1 MSPEIKSLP
10 EDLIN
15 KISAGE
21 ILDRPSSAVK
31 ELIENSLDAK
41 STKIEI
47 DLENGGL
54 SLFKVKDN
62 GQGILK
68 TQLIKALK
76 KFTTSKIYSLDDLQN
91 ISSLGFR
98 GEALASIGAVSNL
111 KVISRSASESIGWL
125 IINNGGEISKELN
138 IPKETIR
145 RKVNFLQNQNIIYR
159 KGKSIFFNRK
169 ITELQRP
176 ANSKRF
182 MASFLE
188 KTSQILSKESWFG
201 RAFSK
206 EEIEAF
212 IDKYFT
218 ICWQHWFRMQ
228 IPFLVR
234 HRSFFGD
241 LETWNVWGA
250 IGISQFTD
258 YSKQVKGRVVEDP
271 RTYADLYLHLLR
283 HTPKNGI
290 NASSIS
296 EISRIPRATV
306 IRKLKYLTKEKLVT
320 KNKKLE
326 YMLLPSPKNIK
337 SFEQNYMHN
346 QKHKAGFVTTIFDLM
361 KNSSFK
367 VE

>member
-1 MSPEIKSLP
+1 MSKPI
-10 EDLIN
+10 DLKTVNIFEPLKKKPSFEN
-15 KISAGE
+15 KIFNTINADEVYDVLSSHSNETVTLWFKLQQAWCNNAYNTFKDYDSYL
-21 ILDRPSSAVK
+21 ILIYLVNQVFQKYSDRFQYLSFQEFYEK
-31 ELIENSLDAK
+31 NELNID
-41 STKIEI
+41 KI
-47 DLENGGL
+47 N
-54 SLFKVKDN
+54 
-62 GQGILK
+62 
-68 TQLIKALK
+68 LI
-76 KFTTSKIYSLDDLQN
+76 
-91 ISSLGFR
+91 
-98 GEALASIGAVSNL
+98 
-111 KVISRSASESIGWL
+111 
-125 IINNGGEISKELN
+125 EISKELN

-145 RKVNFLQNQNIIYR
+145 RKVNFLQDQNIIFR
-159 KGKSIFFNRK
+159 KGKTIFFNNAINRVQK
-169 ITELQRP
+169 P
-176 ANSKRF
+176 SNSKK
-182 MASFLE
+182 MLVNFLE
-188 KTSQILSKESWFG
+188 KTSSILGKEEWFG
-201 RAFSK
+201 KSFSK
-206 EEIEAF
+206 EEIEGF

-218 ICWQHWFRMQ
+218 ICWQHWLRLQ
-228 IPFLVR
+228 IPYLVR
-234 HRSFFGD
+234 FRTFFGD

-258 YSKQVKGRVVEDP
+258 YSKQVKGRVIEDP

-296 EISRIPRATV
+296 EISTIPRATV

-337 SFEQNYMHN
+337 SFEENYMHN

>member
-1 MSPEIKSLP
+1 MSNPI
-10 EDLIN
+10 DLKTV
-15 KISAGE
+15 KIFE
-21 ILDRPSSAVK
+21 PLKKKPQILDK
-31 ELIENSLDAK
+31 EFHNLNPEQVYDTLANHSNDTVTLWFKLQQAWCNNAYNTFKDYDTYLILVYLVNQIFQKYSDRFQYLSYEEFYAK
-41 STKIEI
+41 NELNIDKI
-47 DLENGGL
+47 N
-54 SLFKVKDN
+54 
-62 GQGILK
+62 
-68 TQLIKALK
+68 LI
-76 KFTTSKIYSLDDLQN
+76 
-91 ISSLGFR
+91 
-98 GEALASIGAVSNL
+98 
-111 KVISRSASESIGWL
+111 
-125 IINNGGEISKELN
+125 EISKELN

-145 RKVNFLQNQNIIYR
+145 RKVNFLQDQNIIFR
-159 KGKSIFFNRK
+159 KGKTIYFNNQINRV
-169 ITELQRP
+169 QRP
-176 ANSKRF
+176 ANSKKT
-182 MASFLE
+182 MSNFLE
-188 KTSQILSKESWFG
+188 KTSLILEKESWFG
-201 RAFSK
+201 RSYSK
-206 EEIEAF
+206 EEIESF

-218 ICWQHWFRMQ
+218 ICWQHWFRLQ

-234 HRSFFGD
+234 HRTFFGD

-250 IGISQFTD
+250 IGMSQFTD
-258 YSKQVKGRVVEDP
+258 YSKQIKSRVVEDP

-296 EISRIPRATV
+296 EISHIPRATV
-306 IRKLKYLTKEKLVT
+306 IRKLKYLVKQKLVI

>member
-1 MSPEIKSLP
+1 MSKPLDIKTVKIFEPLKKKPEIHGHKEFHTLNAEQVYDILAQRSNDTVTLWFKLQQAWCNNAYYTFK
-10 EDLIN
+10 DYDSYLIMIYLVN
-15 KISAGE
+15 QVFQKYSDRFQFLSYDEFYTKNELVIDKIN
-21 ILDRPSSAVK
+21 
-31 ELIENSLDAK
+31 LI
-41 STKIEI
+41 
-47 DLENGGL
+47 
-54 SLFKVKDN
+54 
-62 GQGILK
+62 
-68 TQLIKALK
+68 
-76 KFTTSKIYSLDDLQN
+76 
-91 ISSLGFR
+91 
-98 GEALASIGAVSNL
+98 
-111 KVISRSASESIGWL
+111 
-125 IINNGGEISKELN
+125 EISKELN

-145 RKVNFLQNQNIIYR
+145 RKVNFLQNQSIIFR
-159 KGKSIFFNRK
+159 KGKSIYFNNQINRV
-169 ITELQRP
+169 QRP
-176 ANSKRF
+176 ANSKK
-182 MASFLE
+182 MMSIFLE
-188 KTSQILSKESWFG
+188 KTGQILEKETWFG
-201 RAFSK
+201 KSFTK

-218 ICWQHWFRMQ
+218 ICWQHWFRLQ

-234 HRSFFGD
+234 HRTFFGD

-258 YSKQVKGRVVEDP
+258 YSKQVKNRVIEDP

-290 NASSIS
+290 NASSIA
-296 EISRIPRATV
+296 EISHIPRATV
-306 IRKLKYLTKEKLVT
+306 IRKLKFLLKQKLVA